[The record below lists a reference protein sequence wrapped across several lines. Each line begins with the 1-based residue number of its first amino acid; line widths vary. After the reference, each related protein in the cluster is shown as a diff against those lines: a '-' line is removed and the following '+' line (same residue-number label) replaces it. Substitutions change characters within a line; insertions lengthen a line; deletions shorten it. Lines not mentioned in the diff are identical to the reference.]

1 LLGAFLFSSL
11 AEFGTWVSIL
21 VWAHEVRGATFVGVV
36 AAIQLVFAA
45 VTSPV
50 FSLIGDRLSRARALS
65 VAYFGMALSL
75 AATGVA
81 LMDDWGIVVSLVLA
95 SIAASTFSVVRPIHA
110 SLIPD
115 LSDEPADAVAANV
128 VSSTM
133 EGGGTFLGPALA
145 GAILV
150 ISAPGMVFVVTAVG
164 ALMSAMLVSRI
175 GSVPRAGAL
184 GGEIGG
190 GVIAAFHMLRR
201 LPAPRFVILLGGMSQ
216 LVAGSMDILTVVL
229 AIEILGLGES
239 GAGFVVSLLG
249 LGGLVGGVLAA
260 SVVGRSVGPVLVVG
274 AIVRG
279 VALVAL
285 GAEPG
290 WLVLLLVIGAGFS
303 LVDIGVRTLLQRLV
317 APDAMSRAFGVLESV
332 SLLGLAGG
340 SLLASGL
347 IAVSGASTAF
357 VIFGSLLPLT
367 VALGFRL
374 LAVADREA
382 DIPSDVIAAFERVG
396 LFSLLAPP
404 SLESLA
410 RRSRIA
416 RYGTGSTVIVE
427 GEMSRFVLLVVEGGL
442 DVTKAGNLLATLGP
456 GEIVGEIAALHDVP
470 RTATVK
476 ATEPVLAISV
486 PGDAFVQAVRGE
498 TAAWSMSTSVA
509 GQRLA
514 QQG

>member
-1 LLGAFLFSSL
+1 
-11 AEFGTWVSIL
+11 
-21 VWAHEVRGATFVGVV
+21 
-36 AAIQLVFAA
+36 
-45 VTSPV
+45 
-50 FSLIGDRLSRARALS
+50 
-65 VAYFGMALSL
+65 
-75 AATGVA
+75 
-81 LMDDWGIVVSLVLA
+81 
-95 SIAASTFSVVRPIHA
+95 
-110 SLIPD
+110 
-115 LSDEPADAVAANV
+115 
-128 VSSTM
+128 
-133 EGGGTFLGPALA
+133 
-145 GAILV
+145 
-150 ISAPGMVFVVTAVG
+150 
-164 ALMSAMLVSRI
+164 
-175 GSVPRAGAL
+175 
-184 GGEIGG
+184 
-190 GVIAAFHMLRR
+190 
-201 LPAPRFVILLGGMSQ
+201 
-216 LVAGSMDILTVVL
+216 
-229 AIEILGLGES
+229 
-239 GAGFVVSLLG
+239 
-249 LGGLVGGVLAA
+249 
-260 SVVGRSVGPVLVVG
+260 
-274 AIVRG
+274 